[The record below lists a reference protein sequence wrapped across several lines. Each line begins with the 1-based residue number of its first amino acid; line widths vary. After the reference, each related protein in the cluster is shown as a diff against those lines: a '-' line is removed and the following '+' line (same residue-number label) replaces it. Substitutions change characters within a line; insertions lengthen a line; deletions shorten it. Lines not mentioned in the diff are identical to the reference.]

1 MTDAG
6 VMRVLGRLRGSLLAW
21 QGVGRATLCWPV
33 GAGGGVRRWF
43 LAARRG
49 CSWTFVTPAA
59 LAGPGCVLAFYEGVS
74 EFVDVGRH
82 GWGFVG
88 NTFWRLA

>member
-1 MTDAG
+1 MTEAG

-21 QGVGRATLCWPV
+21 QGVERATLWWPV
-33 GAGGGVRRWF
+33 DVGHGMRRWF
-43 LAARRG
+43 LIARLG

-59 LAGPGCVLAFYEGVS
+59 LAGPACVLAFFEGAG
-74 EFVDVGRH
+74 EFVDVGRQ

-88 NTFWRLA
+88 DTFWRQA